1 MFIICC
7 MISVEYLLLMQCYR
21 VTTSQHLT
29 VAEYYTCMFSAA
41 CTPMVRYLIAVLVF
55 CYIASVEYML
65 HMQCCKV
72 AKMQPLIAV
81 E

>member
-1 MFIICC
+1 
-7 MISVEYLLLMQCYR
+7 MQCCK
-21 VTTSQHLT
+21 VAKLQHLT
-29 VAEYYTCMFSAA
+29 GTEYCTCAFSADCA
-41 CTPMVRYLIAVLVF
+41 PMVRYLIAVLVI
-55 CYIASVEYML
+55 CSIASVQYML

>member
-1 MFIICC
+1 
-7 MISVEYLLLMQCYR
+7 MQCYK
-21 VTTSQHLT
+21 VTTTQHLT
-29 VAEYYTCMFSAA
+29 VAEYYTCIFLADS
-41 CTPMVRYLIAVLVF
+41 TPMVRYLIAVLVI